1 MFSRS
6 SYGNDPCRLSRK
18 RKKQRNINKKIDTPT
33 KSYLKESMLW
43 YEQDGLLTKEV
54 VKIKMLHVQ
63 HPATNEN

>member
-1 MFSRS
+1 
-6 SYGNDPCRLSRK
+6 
-18 RKKQRNINKKIDTPT
+18 
-33 KSYLKESMLW
+33 MLW